1 VRTFRPGDYIVR
13 QGEIGREVFLIRDG
27 TCDVIVTHPDGT
39 STQIAQRGKGDF
51 IGEMAVAKS
60 DGHIDDSDVSRP
72 GKARTASVVA
82 ASAVTATVLSRADMQ
97 WAVDHDYA
105 LEGELANVVETRRLE
120 LQRTG
125 RPSVGL

>member
-1 VRTFRPGDYIVR
+1 MPQSQSRRR
-13 QGEIGREVFLIRDG
+13 

-39 STQIAQRGKGDF
+39 SVQIAQRGKGDF

-60 DGHIDDSDVSRP
+60 DGHIVDDDATRP

-82 ASAVTATVLSRADMQ
+82 SSAVTATVLSRADMQ
-97 WAVDHDYA
+97 WAVDHDYS
-105 LEGELANVVETRRLE
+105 LEGELASVVETRRLE